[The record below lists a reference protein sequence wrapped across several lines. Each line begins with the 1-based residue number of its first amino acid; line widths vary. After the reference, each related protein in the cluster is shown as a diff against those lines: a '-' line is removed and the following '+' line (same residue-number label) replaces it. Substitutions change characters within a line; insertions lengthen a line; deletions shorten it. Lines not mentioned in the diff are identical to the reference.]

1 MGLTVKQWRLA
12 KEISQ
17 EQMAEKCGVHRNT
30 YAAWEERPE
39 DISIKNAKII
49 ANALGESVD
58 RIFLTDN
65 LQNVE

>member
-1 MGLTVKQWRLA
+1 MGLTIRQWRLA

-39 DISIKNAKII
+39 DISVKNAKII
-49 ANALGESVD
+49 ANVLGESVNK
-58 RIFLTDN
+58 IFFD
-65 LQNVE
+65 Q